1 MLMESVGALTL
12 ADFHLVLILFPKNLS
27 DNVLHESTSLNN
39 TIAQES
45 VCRSESHSTKE
56 DYK

>member
-1 MLMESVGALTL
+1 MLIESVGALTL

-27 DNVLHESTSLNN
+27 DNVLHESTSLN